1 MGARI
6 LFVDDDREDEE
17 FIREILGQLRFSEVE
32 FFSNGQTVLAH
43 LKSLIDKELP
53 SLVVSD
59 MNLPLLNGLELAK
72 AIKSNIRYRG
82 IGMVIYSGSLNPA
95 TRVQFEKIGVTEI
108 VEKQGHLMELR
119 YTLTRFIKLATEAQ
133 LPAK

>member
-59 MNLPLLNGLELAK
+59 MNLPLLNGFDK
-72 AIKSNIRYRG
+72 C
-82 IGMVIYSGSLNPA
+82 A
-95 TRVQFEKIGVTEI
+95 T
-108 VEKQGHLMELR
+108 LL
-119 YTLTRFIKLATEAQ
+119 
-133 LPAK
+133 